1 MVVVMI
7 ESRPHAIV
15 PTVLL
20 VEDNPDEL
28 SADCRII
35 GSRFPVLSA
44 TCGSDALYSARQ
56 ALPTVIV
63 LDVMMPGRMNGFDFL
78 HELSTDPLTRDIP
91 VIFLSAAN
99 RTRYLSFNIR
109 EIGRRFGNEPVAF
122 LEKPASPE
130 RLLQAV
136 TEASVDALARSP
148 HKGHTPDDIHHSPIQ
163 ARQKMFR
170 HSRQTFVGIGWGRL
184 QSFF

>member
-109 EIGRRFGNEPVAF
+109 EIGRRFGNEPV
-122 LEKPASPE
+122 
-130 RLLQAV
+130 